1 MEDNQ
6 NAANATARIYI
17 PSPLQQGDII
27 QLPPDATRHIQ
38 VLRMQPQ
45 DHFYLFNGHG
55 GQFLATITTIRK
67 NQVQAQVGVHIP
79 IEREAS
85 TAVTLLIGIPANERM
100 DFIIEKT
107 TELGVTQIYP
117 LLFSRSVIKLNAER
131 AKKKLAHWQAIA
143 NAACE
148 QSGRNR
154 IPHIHPVMTL
164 SELIKT
170 QLPNLPKNRRLLSF
184 QKNALPW
191 TTSNESNA
199 ICILSG
205 PEGGLTPEEETTL
218 ISEASFVPYSLGAR
232 ILRADTAPIATLSS
246 LILY

>member
-6 NAANATARIYI
+6 NTANATARIYI
-17 PSPLQQGDII
+17 PFPLQQGDVI

-45 DHFYLFNGHG
+45 DHFYLFNGRG
-55 GQFLATITTIRK
+55 GQFLATITSIGK
-67 NQVQAQVGVHIP
+67 NQAQAQVGVHLP

-85 TAVTLLIGIPANERM
+85 NAVTLLIGIPANERM

-117 LLFSRSVIKLNAER
+117 LLFSRSVIKLNPER
-131 AKKKLAHWQAIA
+131 ASKKLAHWQAIA
-143 NAACE
+143 TAACE
-148 QSGRNR
+148 QCGRNR
-154 IPHIHPVMTL
+154 IPHIHPVMSL

-170 QLPNLPKNRRLLSF
+170 QLPSLPQHRRLLSF

-191 TTSNESNA
+191 TASGTPNA
-199 ICILSG
+199 ISILSG
-205 PEGGLTPEEETTL
+205 PEGGLTPEEEYTL
-218 ISEASFVPYSLGAR
+218 ISEADFLPYSLGTR

-246 LILY
+246 LTLC